1 MQAPVIDTHCHID
14 LVIEAGISEE
24 TAVSEAGAAGV
35 EAWIQIATG
44 LKSARFNAD
53 FADRRNAARGNK
65 IPAQAAGDEADR
77 SASRA
82 TGASNPG
89 PAVYWT
95 AGMHPEAADDLSEL
109 DELLQF
115 VRDSRERDDFVA
127 IGETGLDYFH
137 TKEFVENQKL
147 SLDRHFA
154 LAKELGLPVVLH
166 LRDDRV
172 YDPANIQTVHDAL
185 EILDRHPGVVGVLH
199 CYTYT
204 EAEAQAFVDRGWFVS
219 YSGILTFKNAKT
231 IQQGAIRLPLECLMV
246 ETDAPFLAPLPHR
259 GKTNQPGYVRHTL
272 EFLARLRAEHCGEDP
287 DTVKSTVLANSKRF
301 IEQKH
306 LLKRGAGG

>member
-1 MQAPVIDTHCHID
+1 MSATSVIDTHCHID
-14 LVIEAGISEE
+14 LVFEAGIAED
-24 TAVSEAGAAGV
+24 TAVAAASAAGV

-44 LKSARFNAD
+44 LKSARFNRD
-53 FADRRNAARGNK
+53 FAQRRNAALTERGD
-65 IPAQAAGDEADR
+65 AAGPR
-77 SASRA
+77 IF
-82 TGASNPG
+82 
-89 PAVYWT
+89 WT
-95 AGMHPEAADDLSEL
+95 AGLHPEGADDLSEL
-109 DELLQF
+109 DELLALI
-115 VRDSRERDDFVA
+115 RENHKRPDFVA

-137 TKEFVENQKL
+137 TTEFIDNQKS

-154 LAKELGLPVVLH
+154 LACELGLPVVLH

-172 YDPANIQTVHDAL
+172 YDPEKIQTVRDAL
-185 EILDRHPGVVGVLH
+185 EILDRHPGVIGVLH

-231 IQQGAIRLPLECLMV
+231 IQQGAIRLPLDCLMV

-272 EFLARLRAEHCGEDP
+272 DYLAALRAEHCGEDP
-287 DTVKSTVLANSKRF
+287 ELVKQTVLANSKRF
-301 IEQKH
+301 IALKH
-306 LLKRGAGG
+306 NPASD

>member
-1 MQAPVIDTHCHID
+1 MIDTHCHID
-14 LVIEAGISEE
+14 LVIDAGISDE
-24 TAVSEAGAAGV
+24 AALAAAREAGV
-35 EAWIQIATG
+35 QAWIQIATG
-44 LKSARFNAD
+44 LKSARFNAN
-53 FADRRNAARGNK
+53 FAAEAAARRNA
-65 IPAQAAGDEADR
+65 GDHAD
-77 SASRA
+77 
-82 TGASNPG
+82 PHI
-89 PAVYWT
+89 YWT
-95 AGMHPEAADDLSEL
+95 AGMHPEAADDIGEL
-109 DELLQF
+109 DELFALIRES
-115 VRDSRERDDFVA
+115 RDLPDFVA

-137 TKEFVENQKL
+137 TKEFVENQKI

-154 LAKELGLPVVLH
+154 LAAELGLPVVLH

-172 YDPANIQTVHDAL
+172 YDPANIQTVRDAL
-185 EILDRHPGVVGVLH
+185 EILERYPGVVGVLH

-272 EFLARLRAEHCGEDP
+272 DFLAALRAEHCGEDP
-287 DTVKSTVLANSKRF
+287 EIVKSTVLSNSQRF
-301 IEQKH
+301 IE
-306 LLKRGAGG
+306 LKSVLNRAAVK

>member
-1 MQAPVIDTHCHID
+1 MIDTHCHID
-14 LVIEAGISEE
+14 LVIEAGVSEE
-24 TAVSEAGAAGV
+24 AALLEANAAGV

-44 LKSARFNAD
+44 LKSARFNAE
-53 FADRRNAARGNK
+53 FAGRRNS
-65 IPAQAAGDEADR
+65 PAAAG
-77 SASRA
+77 
-82 TGASNPG
+82 TG
-89 PAVYWT
+89 PAIFWT
-95 AGMHPEAADDLSEL
+95 AGLHPEAADDIGEL
-109 DELLQF
+109 DELFQLI
-115 VRDSRERDDFVA
+115 RDSRDRADFVA

-137 TKEFVENQKL
+137 TKEFVKNQKQ

-154 LAKELGLPVVLH
+154 LAAELGLPVVLH

-172 YDPANIQTVHDAL
+172 YDPNNIQTVHDAL

-231 IQQGAIRLPLECLMV
+231 IQRGAIRMPLDCLMV

-287 DTVKSTVLANSKRF
+287 DTVRAAVLANSKRF
-301 IEQKH
+301 MRQKQ
-306 LLKRGAGG
+306 LLSRGSAR